1 LKTAGCWFE
10 MRVIGLTGG
19 IASGKSTVAR
29 LLAKQGIPVIDAD
42 QLARDA
48 VLPGTAALRQ
58 IAESFGEKVLDSA
71 GALDR
76 TILAEIVFADPGARK
91 KLEAILHPA
100 IKALAEKQL
109 AELRQRGVPVAIYMA
124 PLLIEAGVTD
134 RVDEIWVV
142 YVDRE
147 TQLLR
152 LIDRDGVSRE
162 SAEQRLAAQLSM
174 DEKAAY
180 GSIVI
185 DNSGTPA
192 MLEKRV
198 MELCKT
204 EFGEQ

>member
-1 LKTAGCWFE
+1 

-29 LLAKQGIPVIDAD
+29 LLASQGIPVIDAD

-58 IAESFGEKVLDSA
+58 IAESFGSRVLDSD

-76 TILAEIVFADPGARK
+76 NVLAEIIFADPVARK
-91 KLEAILHPA
+91 KLEGILHPA
-100 IKALAEKQL
+100 IKELAEKQL
-109 AELRQRGVPVAIYMA
+109 AELRRREEPVAVYMA

-152 LIDRDGVSRE
+152 LMARDGVSRE
-162 SAEQRLAAQLSM
+162 SAEQRLVAQLSM

-180 GSIVI
+180 GRIVI
-185 DNSGTPA
+185 DNCGTPA
-192 MLEKRV
+192 MLEEQV
-198 MELCKT
+198 MELCRA
-204 EFGEQ
+204 EFGV

>member
-1 LKTAGCWFE
+1 

-29 LLAKQGIPVIDAD
+29 LLASQGIPVIDAD

-48 VLPGTAALRQ
+48 VLSGTATLRQ
-58 IAESFGEKVLDSA
+58 IAESFGSRVLDSD

-76 TILAEIVFADPGARK
+76 NILAEIIFADPVARK
-91 KLEAILHPA
+91 KLEGILHPA
-100 IKALAEKQL
+100 IKGLAESQL
-109 AELRQRGVPVAIYMA
+109 AELRRRGEPVVVYMA

-147 TQLLR
+147 TQLQR
-152 LIDRDGVSRE
+152 LMARDGVSRE
-162 SAEQRLAAQLSM
+162 SAEQRLVAQLSM

-180 GSIVI
+180 GRIVI
-185 DNSGTPA
+185 DNCGSLA
-192 MLEKRV
+192 MLEKQV
-198 MELCKT
+198 IELCRA
-204 EFGEQ
+204 EFGEW